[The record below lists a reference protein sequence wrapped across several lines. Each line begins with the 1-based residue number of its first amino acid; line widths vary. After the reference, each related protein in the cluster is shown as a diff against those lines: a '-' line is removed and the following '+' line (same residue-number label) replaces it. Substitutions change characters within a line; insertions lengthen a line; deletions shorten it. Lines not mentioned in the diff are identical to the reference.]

1 MNIQLSTTRLARQA
15 ASVGLALGLTLVA
28 AASQAAVARFDT
40 TSFDYTVSAGSLNWS
55 EPAAYQALNTEAYAG
70 GGTLG
75 DDAQSSTLSAWTNGS
90 VSALT
95 GYSGATASA
104 SGQALQGAANATR
117 TSLAPADLSAHTSRS
132 YANQSGVYSLTEDGT
147 VTFTVG
153 WQILVEGAST
163 DPYSDIANAFMSF
176 TAGLYDYSFT
186 DSFSEELFSY
196 DVVNGVATA
205 SGTWTI
211 SVAMLAGQQG
221 FYDLTGTASAEAE
234 AAYAASAVPEPG
246 SLALLAAGLGTLWTV
261 RRRRSS
267 KA

>member
-1 MNIQLSTTRLARQA
+1 MNLQLSTTRLARQA
-15 ASVGLALGLTLVA
+15 ASFGLALGLTLVA

-40 TSFDYTVSAGSLNWS
+40 TSFGYTVSAGSLNWS

-70 GGTLG
+70 GGALG
-75 DDAQSSTLSAWTNGS
+75 DDAQSNYPSAWTSGS

-104 SGQALQGAANATR
+104 NGQTLQGAADATR
-117 TSLAPADLSAHTSRS
+117 TSLAPADLAAHTSRA

-153 WQILVEGAST
+153 WQIQVEGAST
-163 DPYSDIANAFMSF
+163 DPYSNIANAFMSF

-186 DSFSEELFSY
+186 DRFSEELFSF
-196 DVVNGVATA
+196 DVVNGVTTA
-205 SGTWTI
+205 SGIWTI

-221 FYDLTGTASAEAE
+221 FYDLTGTANAEAD
-234 AAYAASAVPEPG
+234 AAYTASAVPEPG
-246 SLALLAAGLGTLWTV
+246 SIALLAAGLGTLWTV
-261 RRRRSS
+261 RRRRST

>member
-40 TSFDYTVSAGSLNWS
+40 TSFNYTVSAGSLNWS
-55 EPAAYQALNTEAYAG
+55 EPAAYQVMNTEAYAG

-75 DDAQSSTLSAWTNGS
+75 DDAQDSTLAAWTSGS

-95 GYSGATASA
+95 GYSSATVSA
-104 SGQALQGAANATR
+104 NGQTLQGAANATR
-117 TSLAPADLSAHTSRS
+117 TSLAPADLPAHTSRA
-132 YANQSGVYSLTEDGT
+132 YGNQSGVYSLTEDGT

-186 DSFSEELFSY
+186 DSFSKELFSY
-196 DVVNGVATA
+196 DVANGVATA

-221 FYDLTGTASAEAE
+221 FYDLTGTASAEAD

-261 RRRRSS
+261 RRRRST

>member
-1 MNIQLSTTRLARQA
+1 MNIQLSTTRLARKA
-15 ASVGLALGLTLVA
+15 ASLGMALGLTLVA

-40 TSFDYTVSAGSLNWS
+40 TSFNYTVSAGSLNWS
-55 EPAAYQALNTEAYAG
+55 EAATSQVMNTEAYAG

-75 DDAQSSTLSAWTNGS
+75 DGAQDSYLTAWTTES
-90 VSALT
+90 VSALS
-95 GYSGATASA
+95 GYSSATVSA
-104 SGQALQGAANATR
+104 TGQTLQGAADATR
-117 TSLAPADLSAHTSRS
+117 TSLTPADLSAHTSRA
-132 YANQSGVYSLTEDGT
+132 YGNQSGVYSLTEDGT

-153 WQILVEGAST
+153 WLIQVDGAST

-186 DSFSEELFSY
+186 DSFREELFSS
-196 DVVNGVATA
+196 DVVDGVSTL
-205 SGTWTI
+205 SGTWTL
-211 SVAMLAGQQG
+211 SVAMLAGQLG

-234 AAYAASAVPEPG
+234 AAYAASEVPEPG

-261 RRRRSS
+261 RRRRST